1 LPAASSASRR
11 ARPRSSGE
19 RPVIHGP
26 SLASCRSNGPR
37 FTTCPFGAGQVEKAQ
52 PSTSGANATIPA
64 ALADTAPA
72 VLRVVL
78 FDLSIALLLVL
89 VIVVLSILK

>member
-11 ARPRSSGE
+11 ARPRSS
-19 RPVIHGP
+19 
-26 SLASCRSNGPR
+26 
-37 FTTCPFGAGQVEKAQ
+37 
-52 PSTSGANATIPA
+52 
-64 ALADTAPA
+64 ADTAPA